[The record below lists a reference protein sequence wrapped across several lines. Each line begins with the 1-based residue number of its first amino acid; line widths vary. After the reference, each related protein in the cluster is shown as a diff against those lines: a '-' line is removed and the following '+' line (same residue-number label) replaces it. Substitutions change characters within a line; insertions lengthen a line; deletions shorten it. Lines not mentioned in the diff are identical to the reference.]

1 MCVQASV
8 CLSPGQSTIAF
19 IYDFVETF
27 EGPHPGYALISGRP
41 QAGKTLQ
48 HHLNHHH
55 YHIKQLICQSSFYY
69 GDVVATYS
77 T

>member
-1 MCVQASV
+1 MCVEASV

-27 EGPHPGYALISGRP
+27 DGPHPGYALISGRP

-48 HHLNHHH
+48 HPLK
-55 YHIKQLICQSSFYY
+55 IIIISS
-69 GDVVATYS
+69 S
-77 T
+77 